1 MRVTEMLPATG
12 ESGDAATEAG
22 RDWLAERY
30 RREPGPYV
38 RVNMVTTLTGAAA
51 GADGTSESITSPTDR
66 SILGIIRGDA
76 DVVVVGAASVRA
88 EGYVVPRS
96 AALAI
101 VSRTGR
107 LDGHR
112 LDAADAD
119 RVVVVIPASV
129 DAEPPPNVGVVR
141 AGGGP
146 DLSPAEIIAALRAR
160 GWTRIVCEGGPT
172 LVSQFAVAGVV
183 DEFCLTVAPRI
194 TPVARSLMTVADG
207 IDTSVAGALMDEA
220 GFSYL
225 RLRAAGRPS
234 RG

>member
-12 ESGDAATEAG
+12 ESGDTATEAG
-22 RDWLAERY
+22 RHWLAGRY
-30 RREPGPYV
+30 RREPGSYV

-51 GADGTSESITSPTDR
+51 GGDGTSDSITSPTDR
-66 SILGIIRGDA
+66 SILGMIRRDA

-129 DAEPPPNVGVVR
+129 EADLPPGVAVVR
-141 AGGGP
+141 AGPGP
-146 DLSPAEIIAALRAR
+146 DLTPGEIIAALRAR
-160 GWTRIVCEGGPT
+160 GWTRLVCEGGPT
-172 LVSQFAVAGVV
+172 LVSQFAAAGVV
-183 DEFCLTVAPRI
+183 DEYCVTVAPRI
-194 TPVARSLMTVADG
+194 TPVAQTLMTVTDG
-207 IDTSVAGALMDEA
+207 IDTTVTGALMDEA